1 MKTVERAHTPRNMWE
16 KVKLPSNYSQ
26 ALTKIDEQL
35 QYWPKFLIHKA
46 KQRLT
51 KIHQYLI
58 RMRKLQLKTKPE
70 LVPIN
75 KKRER
80 RELSREKR
88 ALAAAQ
94 LDRSIKKE
102 LLERLKKNV
111 YGDIYSFPQKHFD
124 AALDEIELEDEE
136 QQSED
141 EDPGIEFVEGDSDME
156 DFDDLWGGKF
166 FLFSSISF
174 CFYTNYQLF

>member
-16 KVKLPSNYSQ
+16 KIKLPANYTQ
-26 ALTKIDEQL
+26 ALAKIDEQL
-35 QYWPKFLIHKA
+35 AYWPKFLVHKT

-88 ALAAAQ
+88 ALVVAQ

-124 AALDEIELEDEE
+124 EALNELELEEDEND
-136 QQSED
+136 QSEE
-141 EDPGIEFVEGDSDME
+141 EDPGIEFIEGDDDSDME
-156 DFDDLWGGKF
+156 DWEGWDGM
-166 FLFSSISF
+166 LFHSPVNIL
-174 CFYTNYQLF
+174 LF